1 MVELK
6 APARYR
12 TVSYRRR
19 SGKGEA
25 ELTESSDVLW
35 YRATGVT
42 LFTEPWDKY
51 RTSASVGNGG
61 DLYGR
66 EEQVDIHSF
75 KLSGHFTG

>member
-1 MVELK
+1 MIS
-6 APARYR
+6 RYR
-12 TVSYRRR
+12 GY
-19 SGKGEA
+19 
-25 ELTESSDVLW
+25 
-35 YRATGVT
+35 

-51 RTSASVGNGG
+51 RTSASAGNGG